1 MVLLKS
7 LQSRNWWSIICY
19 SPHNEQGKILRK
31 NFVFKIVPMLNP
43 DGVARGYYRLD
54 TNAYNLNR
62 FYLTPNRVS
71 NQMNI
76 HLYSLITQQYGL
88 LKKQF
93 SITLIKWK
101 TSISTLT
108 FMLMLQRKAHL
119 CLAIIFQVS
128 QQINIQIQNKSKIF
142 FCQD

>member
-1 MVLLKS
+1 
-7 LQSRNWWSIICY
+7 
-19 SPHNEQGKILRK
+19 
-31 NFVFKIVPMLNP
+31 MLNP

-71 NQMNI
+71 NQMKI

-93 SITLIKWK
+93 SITLIK
-101 TSISTLT
+101 
-108 FMLMLQRKAHL
+108 
-119 CLAIIFQVS
+119 
-128 QQINIQIQNKSKIF
+128 
-142 FCQD
+142 